1 MEQETEQKLREKDDQ
16 STLTITLQKL
26 RQKNLLA
33 VVLKLSLL
41 TGIGIGGRFAFQWL
55 PSVEPIVPLA
65 IAVGFFLG
73 YRYALPSGMGAF
85 YISNFFVWGLQGPW
99 TIFQIAGT
107 GLAALTG
114 DFFRRI
120 SKSRYSF
127 FTSVILGTVL
137 YEIAVNF
144 TWVFL
149 FGFFSLELAFL
160 AALPFTL
167 IHIGSSFGFSLFIYG
182 FKDKLSELN
191 KEDILYELKVLA
203 GRRFGGGNSRS
214 GKLRPDS
221 DGWFYRFRCRKL
233 RGSG

>member
-1 MEQETEQKLREKDDQ
+1 MEQETKQEARRDSDQ
-16 STLTITLQKL
+16 STLTITFQKL

-33 VVLKLSLL
+33 IALKLSLL
-41 TGIGIGGRFAFQWL
+41 TGVGIFGRFAFQWL

-65 IAVGFFLG
+65 IAIGFFLG
-73 YRYALPSGMGAF
+73 YKYALPSGMGAF
-85 YISNFFVWGLQGPW
+85 YLSNFFVWGLQGPW
-99 TIFQIAGT
+99 TIFQVAGT

-114 DFFRRI
+114 SALGRV
-120 SKSRYSF
+120 SKSKYSF
-127 FTSVILGTVL
+127 FTAAIAGTIL

-149 FGFFSLELAFL
+149 FGFFSFELAFL
-160 AALPFTL
+160 AALPFSL
-167 IHIGSSFGFSLFIYG
+167 VHIGSSVGFSFVIYG

-203 GRRFGGGNSRS
+203 GRHFGDRAGRF
-214 GKLRPDS
+214 GKLRSNWDNR
-221 DGWFYRFRCRKL
+221 FYRFRWRKP